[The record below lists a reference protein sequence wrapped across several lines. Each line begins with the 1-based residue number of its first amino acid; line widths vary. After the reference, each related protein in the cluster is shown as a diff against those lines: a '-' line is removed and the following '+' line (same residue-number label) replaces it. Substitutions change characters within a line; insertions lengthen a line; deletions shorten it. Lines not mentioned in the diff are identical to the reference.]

1 MREIKFRAWDKDI
14 QTFVPIMDF
23 TKNIK
28 EAIYR
33 KLGKEVVSSNDGV
46 ENLAILLNSNVDI
59 IQYTGLKDKNG
70 KEIYEGDILLYLT
83 KTKTVVSYKNGAFV
97 RSYRNSNMYLLYDS
111 LAVDGCLE
119 DYEVIGNIYENPEL
133 LEEEEQWVRLLK
145 PS

>member
-133 LEEEEQWVRLLK
+133 LEEEEQ
-145 PS
+145 